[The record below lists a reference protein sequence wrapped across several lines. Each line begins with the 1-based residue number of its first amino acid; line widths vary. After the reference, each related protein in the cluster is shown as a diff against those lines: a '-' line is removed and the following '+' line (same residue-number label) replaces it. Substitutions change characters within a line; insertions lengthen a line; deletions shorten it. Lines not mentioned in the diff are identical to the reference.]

1 MPNAPK
7 DKVTPQVCSQSTAPL
22 AVGIKTGK
30 KAISHMA
37 CLSDRIRAYPA
48 IAHIIRATDRFNDAV
63 REPIRCRYYLLFIF
77 VTDPHFDGL
86 FCYGRFCIS
95 VKSRSVG

>member
-7 DKVTPQVCSQSTAPL
+7 DKVTPQVSSQSTAPL

-37 CLSDRIRAYPA
+37 RLSDRIRAYPA
-48 IAHIIRATDRFNDAV
+48 IAHII
-63 REPIRCRYYLLFIF
+63 
-77 VTDPHFDGL
+77 HF
-86 FCYGRFCIS
+86 CH
-95 VKSRSVG
+95 

>member
-30 KAISHMA
+30 KPSLIW
-37 CLSDRIRAYPA
+37 PA
-48 IAHIIRATDRFNDAV
+48 SVFAL
-63 REPIRCRYYLLFIF
+63 EPIPLSPILFVQQI
-77 VTDPHFDGL
+77 VLMTG
-86 FCYGRFCIS
+86 
-95 VKSRSVG
+95 

>member
-1 MPNAPK
+1 
-7 DKVTPQVCSQSTAPL
+7 
-22 AVGIKTGK
+22 
-30 KAISHMA
+30 MA

-48 IAHIIRATDRFNDAV
+48 IAHIIRATDRFNDRLGSHPV
-63 REPIRCRYYLLFIF
+63 PLLLTFHF